1 MVEHVMRVASEAAE
15 ARIPDLI
22 AEWSRRH
29 PALTRTN
36 DRPVEDGT
44 DSIAPDTRSIATGP
58 RAEP

>member
-1 MVEHVMRVASEAAE
+1 MRVASEAAE
-15 ARIPDLI
+15 AGIPDLI

-36 DRPVEDGT
+36 DRPIEDGT

-58 RAEP
+58 RAEA